1 MSKVQNLKVKDFQEN
16 FWKRKVDRV
25 VVTILN
31 NGFNCRVELYS
42 FNKRF
47 LGSRIIPSYQLEDE
61 LISLGS
67 KNLELLEGVNK

>member
-1 MSKVQNLKVKDFQEN
+1 MSKVQNFKNN

-25 VVTILN
+25 VVAILN

-47 LGSRIIPSYQLEDE
+47 LGSRIIPCYQLEDE
-61 LISLGS
+61 LISLSS
-67 KNLELLEGVNK
+67 KNLELLEGGEK